1 MYGTNAG
8 RPSPSSS
15 SHGAT
20 YGSTRT
26 AGPPREQ
33 LRSQN
38 VVPSWPTVTPPW
50 THQQFFGVAREAGAG
65 GVVRHAGA
73 GPLIEVNRIP
83 LRAGDRRVGSRD
95 PAQVE
100 RARDL
105 VVPLEKAVPEVD
117 RAHVGAPAQEVL
129 APLVEVAIHGREH
142 HADAALTIAEIL
154 LRPHHG
160 VVGGGLH
167 RFADWARGAP
177 RNGIEDKIGRAH

>member
-50 THQQFFGVAREAGAG
+50 THQRFFSMTW
-65 GVVRHAGA
+65 
-73 GPLIEVNRIP
+73 PLVLAAPSIEVNRIP
-83 LRAGDRRVGSRD
+83 LREGDRGVGSRD

-117 RAHVGAPAQEVL
+117 RAHVSAPAQGVL
-129 APLVEVAIHGREH
+129 APLVEVAIYGREH
-142 HADAALTIAEIL
+142 HADAALTIA
-154 LRPHHG
+154 
-160 VVGGGLH
+160 
-167 RFADWARGAP
+167 
-177 RNGIEDKIGRAH
+177 